1 MKEKSFLY
9 VLGIVIFVI
18 MAILGAIAIQG
29 VLIYFI
35 WNWLLLFLIPT
46 LPTLTFIQAT
56 VAGVVLSVF
65 GAFFKTPLKY
75 K

>member
-9 VLGIVIFVI
+9 VLGIVIFVAI
-18 MAILGAIAIQG
+18 AILGAIAIQG
-29 VLIYFI
+29 VCIYFI

-46 LPTLTFIQAT
+46 LPTLTFIQAS
-56 VAGVVLSVF
+56 AMGVILSAF
-65 GAFFKTPLKY
+65 GAFFRTPLKS

>member
-9 VLGIVIFVI
+9 VLGIVIFVAI
-18 MAILGAIAIQG
+18 AILGAIAIQG
-29 VLIYFI
+29 VWIYFI

-46 LPTLTFIQAT
+46 LPTLTFIQAS
-56 VAGVVLSVF
+56 AMGVILSAF
-65 GAFFKTPLKY
+65 GAFFRTPLKY